1 MESTEE
7 LDSSGDMA
15 TDNEDTQ
22 SLCTDDEDALLEA
35 AGGGGTDN
43 LDVDTCKICDE
54 GADGECQ
61 GGLCAGCCE
70 SNRGTGPFQCCDGHW
85 VHGEWSSDEPAD
97 LVSASP
103 KGSNSMHQFK
113 HVGTPGELSTR
124 LRSCHCPGC
133 FSEAPDATCDQ
144 AAEESTVGHGATPQ
158 ANTAEP
164 TVADNGSGSASCSGT
179 GSGTKRGHG
188 GQCCDCKEDKEPGDL
203 CDAGCCED
211 CCDGASCWPSHRQDI
226 AAALAEAGPAAAEAA
241 APTKAA
247 AEAALGENVADSD
260 SDSDDDFDHEKM
272 ALWRGGQGASAKQSA
287 IAKVQSKAREEQ
299 EEAEEVALAISRVQK
314 DLKRAEEAECCR
326 RIRSLVEAAAEGC
339 GVVLGAGAAAEAEEC
354 GHRMLICSAGYS
366 LVKDPSYVPV
376 CPDCGELVFVGS
388 RGFCPTECGCDDYL
402 DRYAPEDGE
411 EGSPNVFCPQCNK
424 LIKRSE
430 ICAEGVCAGCC
441 HEMDFCK
448 QCGADD
454 YKEGDNRRKGFC
466 SEGRCPGCCAA
477 TKHPGCCV
485 ATMMP
490 PQTLAGVPH
499 PTDLELT
506 LMVLSQLQLRR
517 HLWRHPTY
525 RVLAAPTRSI
535 MVPMPLIYH
544 EVCAHR
550 SLVSRALADWSDM
563 CTMSGCECWDD
574 LFAKYGVVGSQQ

>member
-226 AAALAEAGPAAAEAA
+226 AAALAEAGPAEAEAA
-241 APTKAA
+241 PPTKAA
-247 AEAALGENVADSD
+247 AEAAPGENVADND

-272 ALWRGGQGASAKQSA
+272 AL
-287 IAKVQSKAREEQ
+287 
-299 EEAEEVALAISRVQK
+299 
-314 DLKRAEEAECCR
+314 
-326 RIRSLVEAAAEGC
+326 
-339 GVVLGAGAAAEAEEC
+339 
-354 GHRMLICSAGYS
+354 
-366 LVKDPSYVPV
+366 
-376 CPDCGELVFVGS
+376 
-388 RGFCPTECGCDDYL
+388 
-402 DRYAPEDGE
+402 
-411 EGSPNVFCPQCNK
+411 
-424 LIKRSE
+424 
-430 ICAEGVCAGCC
+430 
-441 HEMDFCK
+441 
-448 QCGADD
+448 
-454 YKEGDNRRKGFC
+454 
-466 SEGRCPGCCAA
+466 
-477 TKHPGCCV
+477 
-485 ATMMP
+485 
-490 PQTLAGVPH
+490 
-499 PTDLELT
+499 
-506 LMVLSQLQLRR
+506 
-517 HLWRHPTY
+517 
-525 RVLAAPTRSI
+525 
-535 MVPMPLIYH
+535 
-544 EVCAHR
+544 
-550 SLVSRALADWSDM
+550 
-563 CTMSGCECWDD
+563 
-574 LFAKYGVVGSQQ
+574 